1 MGSLSLA
8 ARSAVAR
15 LLPATVLAAASLI
28 AAVAILSSPV
38 LAAGPH
44 LKLVETKLDPTS
56 KQFPVVS
63 DGVIELIDSEYGN
76 YQGHYTWTPPPTEMD
91 GSGGSV
97 TLNVSAS
104 AKAGGGLATGMG
116 MSSTGFNFDNNVSQT
131 KGIWAHAG
139 ASKSESATIH
149 FTPSPYLTTGEFV
162 ELKVGVFYYGGAT
175 YRYQVVG
182 TDDGYTNASSSQDD
196 NSSSSQPSNLAVGLD
211 CPPELTIGA
220 PPLNCHLVISGFRH
234 NTADAVSVRL
244 PAAADGFGNHNN
256 GVQVFNTEGE
266 QDVFNMN
273 DPYSWGFF
281 VIACPTDSHVGGN
294 CYDFKATGGT
304 TGTVPFEVCQKN
316 SGCVTFAANWTIVGK
331 AGGPTPPATAANH
344 YIGNRWAAGGFL
356 NIENGSPGTGWI
368 KLDWLSARW
377 SFEAVPNTTYYRI
390 RNAWHGDYLNV
401 EHGQLEVGPIE
412 PSWQSAMWQFFP
424 APDNAG
430 YQLIGN
436 VWKPEL
442 FITAQPS
449 ISVVAAPVDHNSQYA
464 HWWVL
469 D

>member
-1 MGSLSLA
+1 MGSLVLA

-15 LLPATVLAAASLI
+15 LFLAATLLAAAL
-28 AAVAILSSPV
+28 AVVSPAV
-38 LAAGPH
+38 AAGPH
-44 LKLVETKLDPTS
+44 LKLIETKLDPTS

-63 DGVIELIDSEYGN
+63 DGHIELIDPDYGN
-76 YQGHYTWTPPPTEMD
+76 YQASYSWNPPPAEMD
-91 GSGGSV
+91 ESGGSV
-97 TLNVSAS
+97 TLNVSGS
-104 AKAGGGLATGMG
+104 AKTGGGIATGMG
-116 MSSTGFNFDNNVSQT
+116 MSATGFNFDNNVSQT
-131 KGIWAHAG
+131 KGFWAHAG
-139 ASKSESATIH
+139 ESKSESATIH

-182 TDDGYTNASSSQDD
+182 TDDGYTNTSSSQD
-196 NSSSSQPSNLAVGLD
+196 NSSSSMQPSTLAARVD
-211 CPPELTIGA
+211 CPSDITIGA
-220 PPLNCHLVISGFRH
+220 PPLNCHLIISGFRH

-244 PAAADGFGNHNN
+244 PLEKDGFGNHDN
-256 GVQVFNTEGE
+256 GIQVFNTEGE
-266 QDVFNMN
+266 QDVFNMD

-281 VIACPTDSHVGGN
+281 VIACPTAANVGGN
-294 CYDFKATGGT
+294 CYDFKAMAGSPA
-304 TGTVPFEVCQKN
+304 TVQFEVCQEN
-316 SGCVTFAANWTIVGK
+316 SGCVTANLTFNVLGK
-331 AGGPTPPATAANH
+331 TTVVTPPPAIGATH

-356 NIENGSPGTGWI
+356 NIETGAPATGWI

-377 SFEAVPNTTYYRI
+377 SFEAIPNTTYYRI

-412 PSWQSAMWQFFP
+412 SSWQSAMWQFFP

-436 VWKPEL
+436 VWRPEL
-442 FITAQPS
+442 FLTAQQN
-449 ISVVAAPVDHNSQYA
+449 ISVVAAPVDRNSLYA